1 MTATASI
8 LNNLKVLLISVAPLA
23 LMPSACHFFGDR
35 STMSEQ
41 ETLTLPYKIFSTPAL
56 FRDKAGQWRM
66 ALVRRELGREGEKTR
81 VVDAYELTGKQVSG
95 FPVLTQAP
103 QEVPPASQVGAADV
117 DGDGDE
123 ELLAVDL
130 QGRLWAY
137 RASGQALRAA
147 PVIQPEHAVLT
158 WPPTVIPMKEGRQAI
173 VLLSRDGR
181 PWSTST
187 NSLDLIDVLGRAFP
201 GFPVALGS
209 SPAQHPPLMDPGT
222 GRLFLLLDGGSA
234 VDGFDVHQGRRLTG
248 FPVSLPPTTAFFVRH
263 LAYFPVWNSLVLCQ
277 GEATLVV
284 VDTATGKVRREAVAG
299 AQRLTAVVSDGQV
312 LYLLDEGRRQLLV
325 LDAHGKVTREI
336 DLQLADNS
344 HVRSLQAVVLP
355 GGAQTALVLVSAP
368 ETDNDAWVVAMFEK
382 HGTAQ
387 ELKEIQALADK
398 QAMRVFQT
406 LNLNPAQRKEIDASI
421 ISMKDAY
428 LQKIFTP
435 DELEKLFTSD
445 LHTRIQIIV
454 NGPLTA
460 KILKDEKIKDFA
472 SDASPEASPRMFP
485 AVRVEEKTRRLIVA
499 VPLNFD
505 GPLHDP
511 RYGRHSVVKIYR
523 LTYP

>member
-1 MTATASI
+1 MTATASTP
-8 LNNLKVLLISVAPLA
+8 NKFTPRLLTVALLA
-23 LMPSACHFFGDR
+23 LLPSACHFFGDR
-35 STMSEQ
+35 STMTEQ

-66 ALVRRELGREGEKTR
+66 ALVRRELDREGEKTR

-103 QEVPPASQVGAADV
+103 HEVPPASQVGAADV
-117 DGDGDE
+117 DGDGHE

-137 RASGQALRAA
+137 RASGQPLRAA
-147 PVIQPEHAVLT
+147 PATQPAQAVLT
-158 WPPTVIPMKEGRQAI
+158 WPPTVILMKEGRQAI

-181 PWSTST
+181 PWSAST
-187 NSLDLIDVLGRAFP
+187 NSLGLIDVQGRAFP
-201 GFPVALGS
+201 GFPAALGS
-209 SPAQHPPLMDPGT
+209 PPAQHPPLMDPGT

-234 VDGFDVHQGRRLTG
+234 VDGFDVAQGRRLAG

-263 LAYFPVWNSLVLCQ
+263 LAYFPAWNSLVLCQ
-277 GEATLVV
+277 GEAALVV
-284 VDTATGKVRREAVAG
+284 VDTTTGKVRREAVAG
-299 AQRLTAVVSDGQV
+299 AQRLTAVAGDGQV
-312 LYLLDEGRRQLLV
+312 LYLLDEGRGQLLV

-355 GGAQTALVLVSAP
+355 GAAQTALVLVSAP
-368 ETDNDAWVVAMFEK
+368 ETDHDAWVVAMFEK

-387 ELKEIQALADK
+387 ELKEIQVLVDEYVM
-398 QAMRVFQT
+398 QRYQT
-406 LNLNPAQRKEIDASI
+406 LNLNPEQRKKIDKDI
-421 ISMKDAY
+421 IEMKDAY
-428 LQKIFTP
+428 LQKIFTQ
-435 DELEKLFTSD
+435 EEREKLFTSD

-454 NGPLTA
+454 NGPLAA
-460 KILKDEKIKDFA
+460 KIIKDEKIKDFA

-511 RYGRHSVVKIYR
+511 RYGRHSLVKIYR